1 MNNSDILESIKEVVI
16 DILDIEDHDNFIL
29 TETSKIEDYSEWDS
43 LAHIN
48 IITQL
53 ESIFDIRFS
62 LDEVENIFEINDFIV
77 ILKSRI

>member
-16 DILDIEDHDNFIL
+16 DILDIEDPDNFIL

-77 ILKSRI
+77 ILKTRI

>member
-16 DILDIEDHDNFIL
+16 DILDIEDADNFIL

>member
-16 DILDIEDHDNFIL
+16 DILDIEDTDNFIL